1 VRELGSLGVD
11 VVHLGSGQPDFP
23 TPDHIVQAAAAACY
37 DPENHRYSATA
48 GLSELR
54 TAIASLASAR
64 TGRAVDPAQ
73 VVVTNGTKQGL
84 AHVFQT
90 LVNPGD
96 DVLLPQPAWVTYPD
110 LIRLAGGTPIPVV
123 GDAKDGF
130 RATTQ
135 LLDAATTPHTSM
147 LVLNNPVNPT
157 GTVYSEEELRSIGE
171 WALQRDVWVVT
182 DEIYSNLVYA
192 PHTFHSLVGTVP
204 ELTAQCLTL
213 DGVSKSFAMTGW
225 RVGWIIAPLAIA
237 RVISDLQ
244 SQVCGNV
251 DNVAQRAATAALLG
265 PQDRLAAMVSEF
277 DRRRTMLFERLQS
290 LPDVICTEPQ
300 GAFYAFPD
308 LRRRMQREIL
318 GTMVSSTLEL
328 AGLLL
333 DRAQVAVIPGEAFG
347 LPGYL
352 RISFASDYD
361 RIAEGLQRLAHA
373 LA

>member
-1 VRELGSLGVD
+1 VRELGALGVD

-64 TGRAVDPAQ
+64 TGRTVDPAQ
-73 VVVTNGTKQGL
+73 IIVTNGTKQGL
-84 AHVFQT
+84 AHVFQA

-96 DVLLPQPAWVTYPD
+96 EVLLPQPAWVTYPD
-110 LIRLAGGTPIPVV
+110 LIKLAGGRPIPVV
-123 GDAKDGF
+123 GDATNGF
-130 RATTQ
+130 RATPQ
-135 LLDAATTPHTSM
+135 LLDAATTKRTAM
-147 LVLNNPVNPT
+147 LVLNSPVNPT
-157 GTVYSEEELRSIGE
+157 GTVYSEVELRSIGE

-204 ELTAQCLTL
+204 DLSAQCLTL

-225 RVGWIIAPLAIA
+225 RVGWIIAPLPIA

-251 DNVAQRAATAALLG
+251 DNVAQKAATEALLG
-265 PQDRLAAMVSEF
+265 PQDQLATMVREF
-277 DRRRTMLFERLQS
+277 DRRRSMLFERLQA
-290 LPDVICTEPQ
+290 LPDVTCTEPQ

-308 LRRRMQREIL
+308 LRRRMQREIM
-318 GTMVSSTLEL
+318 GTRVSSTLEL

-333 DRAQVAVIPGEAFG
+333 DKARVAVIPGEAFG